1 MSSDDRTIN
10 EKILDGHYHAD
21 FAGTPFCIR
30 PARPQGLT
38 GKAHNAAML
47 EFMAAEQ
54 RVDGA
59 RNELAR
65 KQAALDAEFK
75 ADLLAHLGITDHP
88 KADLLFQMAK
98 VLGEDEGPHEIL
110 RWASSLAE
118 LLR

>member
-21 FAGTPFCIR
+21 LAGTPFCIR

-88 KADLLFQMAK
+88 KADLLYQMAK
-98 VLGEDEGPHEIL
+98 EIGDDEPHEIL

>member
-1 MSSDDRTIN
+1 MSTDARTIN

-21 FAGTPFCIR
+21 LASSAFCIR

-54 RVDGA
+54 RVNGA

-65 KQAALDAEFK
+65 RQAALDAEFK
-75 ADLLAHLGITDHP
+75 ADLLAYLGITDHP
-88 KADLLFQMAK
+88 KADLLYQMAK
-98 VLGEDEGPHEIL
+98 ELGEAEGPHEVL
-110 RWASSLAE
+110 RWASGLAE